1 MSYNKKKTIRLIY
14 PQWQGG
20 MISSLV
26 PELTPEDSSK
36 GYYIGAELLSFLA
49 PKTTQKT
56 LTVPVSTEYNRCEI
70 SGVMDRDIIAKQ
82 TQDALKLLNDEMPD
96 KILTLGGD
104 CSVSVVPFTYLA
116 NKYKDDVAVIWIDA
130 HPDITLPEDNTY
142 NGYHAMALA
151 AVMGKGDSKILS
163 ELPCRIEPSNIL
175 FVGLRDWER
184 ESIKSR
190 QQEYGIKHLTPEE
203 VSSNSNKILEWIEQI
218 GAKNILIHFDMDVLD
233 PSEIVPAVGVVEH
246 GMKINEVVRV
256 INDISNNY
264 NLIALTVAEPMPRIA
279 IKLKNMMEML
289 PLFE

>member
-116 NKYKDDVAVIWIDA
+116 NKYKGDVAVIWIDA

-151 AVMGKGDSKILS
+151 AVLGKGDSKILS

-218 GAKNILIHFDMDVLD
+218 GAKNILIHFDMDVLE

>member
-1 MSYNKKKTIRLIY
+1 
-14 PQWQGG
+14 

-218 GAKNILIHFDMDVLD
+218 GAKNILIHFDMDVLE

>member
-218 GAKNILIHFDMDVLD
+218 GAKNILIHFDMDVLE

>member
-1 MSYNKKKTIRLIY
+1 MSYNKTKTIRLIY

-116 NKYKDDVAVIWIDA
+116 NKYKGDVAVIWIDA

-218 GAKNILIHFDMDVLD
+218 GAKNILIHFDMDVLE